1 MTQPSGIP
9 DVGEQAYV
17 GRMIDADAIRQRWD
31 MVGSRLDERGRRL
44 FAAGEVRTAGWGGLA
59 VVSKITGLARSTIN
73 RGEDD
78 LDAEPLAKGQVR
90 RAGGGR
96 RAVAETDPGLVPAL
110 ERLVEPATLGDPM
123 RPLIWVS
130 KSMDKLAA
138 TLTAMGH
145 PISADTVRK
154 ELLKLGFSRQSNRK
168 ADEGSK
174 HPDRNAQFEYI
185 NAKVVAAQA
194 QVQPVIS
201 VDTKKKEVVG
211 NFKNGGSDYRPKGDP
226 RRVNVH
232 DFVDKELGK
241 AVPYGVYD
249 VTANAGFVS
258 VVLEARLRHD
268 ITSDTA
274 EFAVQSI
281 RRWLDRMGRQRYRQ
295 ARELTITADCGG
307 SNGARVRLW
316 KVELQK
322 FSDET
327 GLVLHV
333 HHYPPGT
340 SKWNKIEHRMFC
352 HITQNWRGRPLTD
365 RIAIVELIGATT
377 TKAGLKIQ
385 FALDTRTYQK
395 GIKVSDAEMQ
405 TLNITGDDFH
415 PEWN

>member
-1 MTQPSGIP
+1 
-9 DVGEQAYV
+9 
-17 GRMIDADAIRQRWD
+17 MIDEDAIRQRWD
-31 MVGSRLDERGRRL
+31 LIGSKLDERGRRL
-44 FAAGEVRTAGWGGLA
+44 FAAVEVRTAGWGGLA
-59 VVSKITGLARSTIN
+59 AVARITGLARSTIN

-78 LDAEPLAKGQVR
+78 LAAEALPKGRVR

-96 RAVAETDPGLVPAL
+96 RALSECDPGLVPAL

-130 KSMDKLAA
+130 KSMEKLAA

-145 PISADTVRK
+145 PISADTVRQ
-154 ELLKLGFSRQSNRK
+154 ELVKLGFSRQSNRK

-185 NAKVVAAQA
+185 NAKVIAAQA
-194 QVQPVIS
+194 RRHPVIS
-201 VDTKKKEVVG
+201 VDTKKKELIG
-211 NFKNGGSDYRPKGDP
+211 NFKNGGTDYRPKGDP

-232 DFVDKELGK
+232 DFEDKKLGK
-241 AVPYGVYD
+241 VVPYGVYD

-258 VVLEARLRHD
+258 VG

-281 RRWLDRMGRQRYRQ
+281 RRWRERMGRQRYPD

-322 FSDET
+322 LADET

-365 RIAIVELIGATT
+365 RLAVVELIGATT
-377 TKAGLKIQ
+377 TKTGLKIES
-385 FALDTRTYQK
+385 ALDTRSYQK
-395 GIKVSDAEMQ
+395 GIRIKKAEMKS
-405 TLNITGDDFH
+405 LDIIGDQFH
-415 PEWN
+415 PEWNYTIRPRRNVKS